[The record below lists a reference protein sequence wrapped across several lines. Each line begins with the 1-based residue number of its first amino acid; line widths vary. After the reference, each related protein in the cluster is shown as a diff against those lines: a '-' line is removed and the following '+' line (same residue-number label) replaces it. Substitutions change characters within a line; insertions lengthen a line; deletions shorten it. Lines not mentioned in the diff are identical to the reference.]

1 MRFLGFAKTRE
12 GEIVKFFQAWVAW
25 VIFGVGV
32 LAPAPAQALP
42 FGQFE
47 ISFGFGYSIQRF
59 GDNSYN
65 WNRRIG
71 ASIGYYPWAL
81 TEIELAFQDVV
92 DRTKIEGFQDTTF
105 HDQIYSVN
113 VVQQL
118 VPKEWPVQP
127 YVKLGV
133 GQLNRTATGTYSFGS
148 APPTILD
155 SITVITGAG
164 LRVYIT
170 KIFAIR
176 GEATSFIQGGILDTW
191 DKNLQFNAGVSVVF

>member
-1 MRFLGFAKTRE
+1 MFFRVVLIFFAAILLQGRE
-12 GEIVKFFQAWVAW
+12 A
-25 VIFGVGV
+25 
-32 LAPAPAQALP
+32 LALP

-47 ISFGFGYSIQRF
+47 ISIGFSYSTQRY
-59 GDNSYN
+59 GTDSYS

-71 ASIGYYPWAL
+71 ASIGYFPWSV

-92 DRTKIEGFQDTTF
+92 DRTKISGFQDTTF

-127 YVKLGV
+127 YLKLGV
-133 GQLNRTATGTYSFGS
+133 GQLNREATGSYAFGS
-148 APPTILD
+148 SPPAILD
-155 SITVITGAG
+155 SITIITGAG
-164 LRVYIT
+164 LRIYIT

-176 GEATSFIQGGILDTW
+176 TEATSYIQGGVLDTW
-191 DKNLQFNAGVSVVF
+191 DKNLAFNVGLSVVF